1 MTENSYLIDGSGFYH
16 GNAYL
21 LLPRVRPESVRL
33 VLTDPPYNVS
43 RENNLRSMGRRGI
56 EFEWDGEFDQK
67 DWLHLA
73 AKALMPGGSIVIWN
87 DWKNLGFI
95 ADELLTL
102 GFDVKRDL
110 RLIKSN
116 PMPRNRDRSFVQS
129 GEVGLWAVKA
139 GAKWIFNRRE
149 GNGYERGEFHYP
161 VVHDK
166 VHPSK
171 KPDGLFEELI
181 EILSDPGE
189 LVLDPFAG
197 VGTTALAAQK
207 LGRQHISFELD
218 ENYYKS
224 AIERLQS
231 VAPADAKEA

>member
-1 MTENSYLIDGSGFYH
+1 MTENSYLIESSGFYH

-43 RENNLRSMGRRGI
+43 RENNLQTMGRRGI

-67 DWLHLA
+67 SWLHLA
-73 AKALMPGGSIVIWN
+73 DKALMPGGSIVIWN

-110 RLIKSN
+110 RYIKTN
-116 PMPRNRDRSFVQS
+116 PFPRNRDRSFVQS
-129 GEVGLWAVKA
+129 GEVGLWAVKS
-139 GAKWIFNRRE
+139 GAKWVFNRRE
-149 GNGYERGEFHYP
+149 DKGYERGEFYYP
-161 VVHDK
+161 TVRDK

-181 EILSDPGE
+181 EILSDPGDM
-189 LVLDPFAG
+189 VLDPFAG
-197 VGTTALAAQK
+197 VGTMATGAQK
-207 LGRQHISFELD
+207 LGRQHISFELND
-218 ENYYKS
+218 TYYAS
-224 AIERLQS
+224 AVERLQAL
-231 VAPADAKEA
+231 VPTDTKES